1 MIQPQTIDIFTPKK
15 EEKFF
20 SLLNSFGVKAEYVK
34 LESKKFFDV
43 YDIKLSPGVRS
54 SKLDRMLVDLGMAI
68 ESHAHPI
75 GYPVLRDGVY
85 RIEVQKVELESPTL
99 QSVMGSFDASSYSP
113 IALGSDHHGEPF
125 FVDLNRVPNL
135 LVGGTTGSG
144 KSVLLHSFILSL
156 LKCDACLYLVDPK
169 TVEFNMYSDL
179 DAVKSLVHTVED
191 AHILIE
197 NVRDLMETRFSY
209 LSKAKVRSAA
219 EYNERVSPERRMRP
233 VVVVVDE
240 WADLVLQDKDIQKPL
255 CLVAQKGRA
264 AGISIILATQRPSCR
279 VISGLI
285 KANFPGRIALKVAS
299 AVDSRVILDSNGA
312 EKISDVGTG
321 LYVDGSIPKPAL
333 FRAPYITDVS
343 RELEFINPLEKP
355 QRTFWQKFSF

>member
-20 SLLNSFGVKAEYVK
+20 SLLNSFGVKAEYVR
-34 LESKKFFDV
+34 LESKKFFDI

-68 ESHAHPI
+68 ESHAHPV
-75 GYPVLRDGVY
+75 GYPVLKDGVY
-85 RIEVQKVELESPTL
+85 RIEVQRVELESPTL
-99 QSVMGSFDASSYSP
+99 QNVLQSFDPSFYSP

-125 FVDLNRVPNL
+125 SVDLNRIPNL
-135 LVGGTTGSG
+135 LVSGTTGSG

-169 TVEFNMYSDL
+169 TVEFNVYSDL
-179 DAVKSLVHTVED
+179 DAVKSLVHTVEG
-191 AHILIE
+191 AHLLIE
-197 NVRDLMETRFSY
+197 DVRELMETRFSY

-219 EYNERVSPERRMRP
+219 EYNKRVSPERRMRP
-233 VVVVVDE
+233 VVIVVDE
-240 WADLVLQDKDIQKPL
+240 WADLVLQDKDIQKSL

-312 EKISDVGTG
+312 EKITDIGTG
-321 LYVDGSIPKPAL
+321 LYVDGSISKPAL
-333 FRAPYITDVS
+333 FRAPYIEDVS
-343 RELEFINPLEKP
+343 RELDLISPPEK
-355 QRTFWQKFSF
+355 QKKTFWQKFVF